1 VTTIEHAPGAP
12 APDDVERR
20 FLELLP
26 VVRNIVAF
34 LARRYCLSGADLED
48 FTSEV
53 FVKLIEDDYAVLRKF
68 RRSSSMRTY
77 LSVTIARLLIDRTNK
92 EWGRWRPSAEARRR
106 GPIAIRL
113 EKLVVR
119 DGYSGDEACEI
130 LLTNDEVPLTRTQLE
145 ALLERIPGRRGRK
158 FEPIETIDDLP
169 ASSVPPDTA
178 LLRDE
183 HRVTAARL
191 IRVLA
196 EVMRTLPAQ
205 DRVIL
210 KMRFEDGLTIA
221 AIAMALRL
229 ETKRLYGRLERLL
242 TRLRLELH
250 QRGFQRDDLELFLQ
264 LGETD

>member
-1 VTTIEHAPGAP
+1 
-12 APDDVERR
+12 VERR

-34 LARRYCLSGADLED
+34 LARRYYLSAADLED
-48 FTSEV
+48 FTSDV

-106 GPIAIRL
+106 GPIAVRL

-119 DGYSGDEACEI
+119 DGYSCEEACEI
-130 LLTNDEVPLTRTQLE
+130 LITNHEVPLSRTQLE
-145 ALLERIPGRRGRK
+145 ALLERLPGRRGRK
-158 FEPIETIDDLP
+158 FEPIEAIDELP
-169 ASSVPPDTA
+169 ATSMLPDAA

-183 HRVTAARL
+183 HRTTAARL
-191 IRVLA
+191 TRALA
-196 EVMRTLPAQ
+196 AVMRTLPAQ

-221 AIAMALRL
+221 SIAAALRL

-242 TRLRLELH
+242 ARLRLELGA
-250 QRGFQRDDLELFLQ
+250 RGFHGDDLELFLLQ
-264 LGETD
+264 DETD